1 MSVLVINGENF
12 RLEDLRFEKEVVGR
26 LGRFLPSDGDK
37 EEGEEDGW
45 DEEGSGG
52 EGSGGGEGGGV
63 GECIAWR
70 GDAGGRRRKG
80 PSNSRPPEEEDPG
93 RSEEA
98 SSLLRKAS
106 AVPAR
111 RCKRRSSSSSSSGP
125 QQVAAGEAGPHRA
138 TAHHHHHHHHHR
150 GYQSPEHH
158 HHHRPME
165 QEKRIRREIAN
176 SNERRR
182 MQSINAGFQSLRTL
196 LPHHE
201 GEKLSK
207 AAILQQTAEYIYQLE
222 QEKTRLLSQNSQL
235 KRLVNQHEG
244 EASSAKKKKLE
255 PGAAL
260 CASESSSADEGI
272 GSMSPEPPEDA
283 ATNGPEMLRR
293 EMIDLRM
300 QLDRER
306 RLRMH
311 LEDQVRSLEAQ
322 LYPERIREITQQT
335 MMETHQE
342 GGICIKQETSPLQT
356 AASPPPGGL
365 ILLRPPTPTPP
376 PPQQP
381 SAILHLHPTSPM
393 LSPHIPKVDEVVDEI
408 VDDDTLRLSPDVVT
422 RDCATPNLPPEPP
435 ALPSALESA
444 IKAEPK
450 VEVEMAP
457 RLPSPALHTADA
469 HEGDEAGLTQQS
481 RLILGKTSRQ
491 NLETIVEAIRHLE
504 GDHLFGDDPP
514 HHHHH
519 HLHHLHH
526 HHHLQEV
533 QMRPE
538 SPQEAPLALTTQ
550 VAQPPHS
557 PPIQVEV
564 HLGTPSQDYSPH
576 LRHLPPPPPPVS
588 RHPPPAPSE
597 EEEDEGAVDLGCYR
611 PASGA
616 TSVLALAPPNS
627 HSSPSPPHHH
637 HFEVLPMAMPRRHQ
651 TPTHAQQQH
660 RPGVIVVKHT

>member
-1 MSVLVINGENF
+1 GQ
-12 RLEDLRFEKEVVGR
+12 
-26 LGRFLPSDGDK
+26 
-37 EEGEEDGW
+37 
-45 DEEGSGG
+45 
-52 EGSGGGEGGGV
+52 
-63 GECIAWR
+63 
-70 GDAGGRRRKG
+70 
-80 PSNSRPPEEEDPG
+80 SNSRPPEDQ
-93 RSEEA
+93 RS
-98 SSLLRKAS
+98 LRKA
-106 AVPAR
+106 AQGPALATVGGR
-111 RCKRRSSSSSSSGP
+111 RCKRRSSSSSSSLGSGP
-125 QQVAAGEAGPHRA
+125 QAPGEEGHPHPTAHRA
-138 TAHHHHHHHHHR
+138 GAHHHHHHHHHHHSHHC
-150 GYQSPEHH
+150 GASHQSESPSALD
-158 HHHRPME
+158 HHRPME

-255 PGAAL
+255 PGAVL

-283 ATNGPEMLRR
+283 ATNGPDIPRR

-322 LYPERIREITQQT
+322 LYPERIREITQQVQLQYQRNGPNDT
-335 MMETHQE
+335 PMETHQE
-342 GGICIKQETSPLQT
+342 GSICIKQEASPLQT
-356 AASPPPGGL
+356 AASPTPSL
-365 ILLRPPTPTPP
+365 ILIPPPSPILPP

-381 SAILHLHPTSPM
+381 QQQQPTAILHLHPTSPM
-393 LSPHIPKVDEVVDEI
+393 LSPHIPKEEDTVDEI
-408 VDDDTLRLSPDVVT
+408 SDDPMRLSPDVVA

-435 ALPSALESA
+435 VLPSALESA

-469 HEGDEAGLTQQS
+469 HEGDEAGLTPQS

-519 HLHHLHH
+519 HLHHLHQ

-538 SPQEAPLALTTQ
+538 SPQDVPLALTTQ
-550 VAQPPHS
+550 VVGPPS
-557 PPIQVEV
+557 PSVLQVEE
-564 HLGTPSQDYSPH
+564 HLGPPPSQDYSPH
-576 LRHLPPPPPPVS
+576 LRHLPPPVS
-588 RHPPPAPSE
+588 RHVPAPSE

-611 PASGA
+611 PPSGA

-637 HFEVLPMAMPRRHQ
+637 FEVHQMSAIHRRHQ